1 MNVNLTELADKV
13 NAWCESRGIAPA
25 NGQVAE
31 ALTVRSLR
39 YYRTV
44 GLLDAPLIGGGSGY
58 TEHHFLQ
65 AAAVRVLQSQGL
77 PLNRIHSLLFGR
89 PDEDL
94 RTVLERNDLAPRT
107 SVAPEGPAFARP
119 ANWQMQPLTD
129 EFLLISTHGKT
140 LSPTT
145 VQRLREVL
153 SEAQES

>member
-1 MNVNLTELADKV
+1 MNLTELAAKV
-13 NAWCESRGIAPA
+13 NAWCESHDIAPA

-44 GLLDAPLIGGGSGY
+44 GLLDAPMTGGGSGY

-89 PDEDL
+89 SDEGL
-94 RTVLERNDLAPRT
+94 RTVLGHNVLAPREPA
-107 SVAPEGPAFARP
+107 APETPPLSRGEQ
-119 ANWQMQPLTD
+119 WLMQPLVED
-129 EFLLISTHGKT
+129 ILIVSTRGKA
-140 LSPTT
+140 LSPATL
-145 VQRLREVL
+145 QRLRDVL
-153 SEAQES
+153 SEARES